1 MIFYKQIILL
11 DKIKTLISKIKDQT
25 ALGTSNIIAAAINGF
40 FWFVIASFV
49 EKIEYGEI
57 GYLISIATVG
67 AAFANIGFNNLI
79 IVYGAKNEK
88 VFSPTYTLGLITSI
102 SAAIIAFVLTENIV
116 VGLLIWGMMIFSL
129 MMSELNS
136 RKKYVTYSKLTIIRR
151 TIAVVFALGLYPILG
166 LEGIILGYFLATLPG
181 ILGLYKYIKTEK
193 IGISVLKP
201 KSRFMLEQYSTSL
214 IGVLFWWGDKII
226 IGTLFGF
233 QVLGSYQLAG
243 QYLFFLNAIPM
254 ALMVYLLPQESQ
266 GIRNRKMKK
275 YSVLLSLVIVSLSI
289 VIMPI
294 LVQTIFPMYE
304 ESIIPIQIMSIGIIP
319 ITISVIFESFFLG
332 REQTQLV
339 LIAIS
344 LQTGLYFLL
353 IITLGNQLG
362 LIGIAISFL
371 ISTIVRSIFSAS
383 ISRIRFKSWA

>member
-1 MIFYKQIILL
+1 
-11 DKIKTLISKIKDQT
+11 
-25 ALGTSNIIAAAINGF
+25 
-40 FWFVIASFV
+40 
-49 EKIEYGEI
+49 
-57 GYLISIATVG
+57 
-67 AAFANIGFNNLI
+67 
-79 IVYGAKNEK
+79 
-88 VFSPTYTLGLITSI
+88 
-102 SAAIIAFVLTENIV
+102 
-116 VGLLIWGMMIFSL
+116 
-129 MMSELNS
+129 
-136 RKKYVTYSKLTIIRR
+136 
-151 TIAVVFALGLYPILG
+151 
-166 LEGIILGYFLATLPG
+166 
-181 ILGLYKYIKTEK
+181 
-193 IGISVLKP
+193 
-201 KSRFMLEQYSTSL
+201 
-214 IGVLFWWGDKII
+214 
-226 IGTLFGF
+226 
-233 QVLGSYQLAG
+233 
-243 QYLFFLNAIPM
+243 M

-266 GIRNRKMKK
+266 GMRNRKLKK

-289 VIMPI
+289 VIIPI
-294 LVQTIFPMYE
+294 LIQTIFPMYE